1 MASGLVVLAR
11 AARSALLSAARAS
24 FPEEACGVLLG
35 EPDGARVS
43 VQAFCR
49 AGNHAAADRDLQ
61 FALSPYDMHRAS
73 QQARASGWDIVGFFH
88 SHPHGVAR
96 PSRQDWLDSN
106 PWPGYVH
113 LIAALDE
120 HSHTGLTAWRYQ
132 PKGWWQDSIED
143 A

>member
-1 MASGLVVLAR
+1 MVNGSVALSQ

-35 EPDGARVS
+35 EPGSAQIAVRAFCPAGNRARV
-43 VQAFCR
+43 
-49 AGNHAAADRDLQ
+49 DRDLQ
-61 FALSPYDMHRAS
+61 FVLSPYDMHRAS

-88 SHPHGVAR
+88 SHPRGVAR

-120 HSHTGLTAWRYQ
+120 HSHTGLTAWRYR
-132 PKGWWQDSIED
+132 PEGWWQDSIED